1 VTDWRQIV
9 ALYNRLVRIQPSP
22 VVQLN
27 RAVAIAMRDGPEAGL
42 AHIDAVL
49 EHGELANYYLA
60 HSARADMYRRLGR
73 TAEAALT
80 RTAMVGENRSR
91 SFGIKKEIRP
101 MPKYVVLNFEDKYLS
116 THKGAADSTIQV
128 LQRRYEQTKQTRGL
142 TKLFVGK
149 NSLIEHRPVE
159 VNENSIA
166 FTKDFG
172 RIQQI
177 AADCATA
184 EKIYVVAHGDPRTP
198 DTCYTNSPNGVGVLA
213 LATFTGLANFLK
225 SVVRP
230 RTSLIRISL
239 VMCYGA
245 RCARYKRS
253 EVDHTGMIDAD
264 DIKTSF
270 AYKLFKELAEERK
283 LKMTAVTGKI
293 QHETTQGCAL
303 VEHEDM
309 IDENMEFSEAA
320 RAQTQSKG
328 DLVGR
333 YKTLL
338 NTNTASAI
346 NAEVK
351 RFREHPGTIAITPLQ
366 QYAQDMVNW
375 ENADGNAI
383 MARVKDAKTAK
394 DAAAQNLISA
404 GQNTDMRKYG
414 KFMYTYKSGTLKIV
428 SKYGKMN
435 DPVMLP
441 MTVLYQ
447 GPLL

>member
-1 VTDWRQIV
+1 
-9 ALYNRLVRIQPSP
+9 
-22 VVQLN
+22 
-27 RAVAIAMRDGPEAGL
+27 
-42 AHIDAVL
+42 
-49 EHGELANYYLA
+49 
-60 HSARADMYRRLGR
+60 
-73 TAEAALT
+73 
-80 RTAMVGENRSR
+80 
-91 SFGIKKEIRP
+91 
-101 MPKYVVLNFEDKYLS
+101 
-116 THKGAADSTIQV
+116 
-128 LQRRYEQTKQTRGL
+128 
-142 TKLFVGK
+142 
-149 NSLIEHRPVE
+149 
-159 VNENSIA
+159 
-166 FTKDFG
+166 
-172 RIQQI
+172 
-177 AADCATA
+177 
-184 EKIYVVAHGDPRTP
+184 
-198 DTCYTNSPNGVGVLA
+198 
-213 LATFTGLANFLK
+213 
-225 SVVRP
+225 
-230 RTSLIRISL
+230 
-239 VMCYGA
+239 
-245 RCARYKRS
+245 
-253 EVDHTGMIDAD
+253 
-264 DIKTSF
+264 
-270 AYKLFKELAEERK
+270 
-283 LKMTAVTGKI
+283 MTAVTGKI

-383 MARVKDAKTAK
+383 MARVKDAKAAK